1 MTFTKLYNEA
11 ITRLENAGIDDAK
24 SDVNLLFYYLLGFDR
39 SYLFMHANDEID
51 GEKVDII
58 LNAISKREKRIPLQ
72 HITGKQEFM
81 GLEFLV
87 SGDVLVPRF
96 DTENL
101 VEEALIYANDG
112 DKILDMC
119 TGSGCII
126 ISIMQYKND
135 IQGYASDISDA
146 ALEMAKRNAEKHDK
160 NITFIKS
167 NMFDEIDEKGFDVI
181 VSNPPYIK
189 TSVIDSLMDEVK
201 EHDPYIALDGG
212 DDGLMFYREIINKSR
227 EHLKNFGYLIVEIG
241 HDQGEDVSR
250 LFEEN
255 GFNDVC
261 VKKDLSG
268 NDRVVIGRYVCL
280 TS

>member
-58 LNAISKREKRIPLQ
+58 LGAISKREKRIPLQ

-167 NMFDEIDEKGFDVI
+167 NMFDEIDEKGFDII

-227 EHLKNFGYLIVEIG
+227 GHLKNFGYLIVEIG

>member
-11 ITRLENAGIDDAK
+11 VSRLQNAGITDAK
-24 SDVNLLFYYLLGFDR
+24 SDVNLLFYYLLGYDR
-39 SYLFMHANDEID
+39 NYLFMHANDEID
-51 GEKVDII
+51 NEKVDII
-58 LNAISKREKRIPLQ
+58 LDAISKREDRIPLQ

-87 SGDVLVPRF
+87 SSDVLVPRF

-112 DKILDMC
+112 DKVLDMC

-135 IQGYASDISDA
+135 IQGFASDISDA
-146 ALEMAKRNAEKHDK
+146 ALEMAKKNALKHEKD
-160 NITFIKS
+160 ITFIKS
-167 NMFDEIDEKGFDVI
+167 SMFDEIDETGFNLI

-189 TSVIDSLMDEVK
+189 TSVIESLMDEVK

-212 DDGLMFYREIINKSR
+212 EDGLVFYREIVNKSR
-227 EHLKNFGYLIVEIG
+227 EHLKNFGYLLVEIG
-241 HDQGEDVSR
+241 YDQGEDVKK

-255 GFNDVC
+255 GFSDVC

-280 TS
+280 TN

>member
-1 MTFTKLYNEA
+1 MTFTKLYNKA
-11 ITRLENAGIDDAK
+11 ISRLQNAGITDAK
-24 SDVNLLFYYLLGFDR
+24 SDVNLLFYYLLGYDR
-39 SYLFMHANDEID
+39 NYLFMHANDEID
-51 GEKVDII
+51 NEKVDII
-58 LNAISKREKRIPLQ
+58 LNAISKREDRIPLQ

-87 SGDVLVPRF
+87 SSDVLVPRF

-112 DKILDMC
+112 DKVLDMC

-135 IQGYASDISDA
+135 IQGFASDISDA
-146 ALEMAKRNAEKHDK
+146 ALEMAKKNALKHEKD
-160 NITFIKS
+160 ITFIKS
-167 NMFDEIDEKGFDVI
+167 SMFDEIDETGFNII

-189 TSVIDSLMDEVK
+189 TSVIESLMDEVK

-212 DDGLMFYREIINKSR
+212 EDGLVFYREIVNKSR
-227 EHLKNFGYLIVEIG
+227 EHLKNFGYLLVEIG
-241 HDQGEDVSR
+241 YDQGEDVKK

-255 GFNDVC
+255 GFSDVC

-280 TS
+280 TN

>member
-11 ITRLENAGIDDAK
+11 ISRLQNAGITDAK
-24 SDVNLLFYYLLGFDR
+24 SDVNLLFYYLLGYDR
-39 SYLFMHANDEID
+39 NYLFMHANDEID
-51 GEKVDII
+51 NEKVNII
-58 LNAISKREKRIPLQ
+58 LEAIRKREDRIPLQ

-87 SGDVLVPRF
+87 SSDVLVPRF

-112 DKILDMC
+112 DKVLDMC

-135 IQGYASDISDA
+135 IQGFASDISDA
-146 ALEMAKRNAEKHDK
+146 ALEMAKKNALKHEKD
-160 NITFIKS
+160 ITFIKS
-167 NMFDEIDEKGFDVI
+167 SMFDEIDETGFNII

-189 TSVIDSLMDEVK
+189 TSVIESLMDEVK

-212 DDGLMFYREIINKSR
+212 EDGLVFYREIVNKSR
-227 EHLKNFGYLIVEIG
+227 EHLKNFGYLLVEIG
-241 HDQGEDVSR
+241 YDQGEDVKK

-255 GFNDVC
+255 GFSDVC

-280 TS
+280 TN

>member
-11 ITRLENAGIDDAK
+11 ITRLEKAGIDDAK

-51 GEKVDII
+51 SEKVDII
-58 LNAISKREKRIPLQ
+58 LSAISKREKRIPLQ

-160 NITFIKS
+160 NIAFIKS